1 MIKYATLLL
10 ALSISL
16 MLPAYAFAEE
26 PDTYLI
32 HASEEQLEQITA
44 QFNTVLKEYDEVPLV
59 ELKLTKEEKTS
70 LKEQF
75 STAEIYPNRIYE
87 TTADI
92 VSPSFTTTKS
102 SPTLAAPY
110 TGQGIRVAVLDTGI
124 DTNHS
129 DLAVAGGVCTADDC
143 AAKIPY
149 DDNFGHGTHVAGI
162 IAAKKNNAGIIGI
175 APNVKLFAI
184 KAMDSQ
190 GAGTTAQVTKGVEWA
205 IKNKIDILNLS
216 LSISEH
222 DRPLEL
228 MLQEAGKKGM
238 LIVAAAGNEGGDGGT
253 NTVTYPGKYSPVIAV
268 SALTNDL
275 KKEKH
280 SSMGPEVE
288 LAAPGADIFS
298 TFPREL
304 DNADYV
310 VDGYQNLTGT
320 SMAAPHVTGILAL
333 YKEQHPAMSH
343 TKLREILR
351 STAKD
356 LGTAGRDISF
366 GYGLVQY
373 EKEIKTMPLVETKVV
388 KGKVSLTLKNKEL
401 ASNWTIKEGTA
412 TLPEKEP
419 GKWILYKTKG
429 TYPLTFSYTD
439 KNGAKKNEVLS
450 IKVTEPAFPDVTMAV
465 WYAPHISYL
474 YSNNFMSGYLDGS
487 FKPNREI
494 KRGEAMIL
502 LGRAQGF
509 NGASR
514 TTKFTDVGANHSAA
528 GYIQSAYEKG
538 IIQGYPDGSFRP
550 DQSVTRAEM
559 ALLIQ
564 SVFQFKF
571 DPALAPPFIDV
582 KPEQASYKAIQAIT
596 QNKITSGYS
605 ATTFA
610 PDKMMN
616 RYAFSVFLARAKNPS
631 FIK

>member
-1 MIKYATLLL
+1 MTKYTTMLL
-10 ALSISL
+10 ALSIFL
-16 MLPAYAFAEE
+16 ILPAHVFAEDA
-26 PDTYLI
+26 DTYLI
-32 HASEEQLEQITA
+32 HASEEQLEQITKQYTA
-44 QFNTVLKEYDEVPLV
+44 ILKEYDEIPLV
-59 ELKLTKEEKTS
+59 ELRLTEEEKVS
-70 LKEQF
+70 LKGRF
-75 STAEIYPNRIYE
+75 STAEIYPNQVYE

-102 SPTLAAPY
+102 SPVLAAPF
-110 TGQGIRVAVLDTGI
+110 TGSGIRVGVLDTGI
-124 DTNHS
+124 DTDHS
-129 DLAVAGGVCTADDC
+129 DIAVAGGVCTADDC
-143 AAKIPY
+143 GAKIPY

-184 KAMDSQ
+184 KAMDSK

-228 MLQEAGKKGM
+228 MLQEASKKGM
-238 LIVAAAGNEGGDGGT
+238 LIVGAAGNEGGEGGA
-253 NTVTYPGKYSPVIAV
+253 NTVTYPGKYSTVIAV
-268 SALTNDL
+268 SALTSDL
-275 KKEKH
+275 KREQH
-280 SSMGPEVE
+280 SSTGPEVE
-288 LAAPGADIFS
+288 IAAPGSNIFS

-333 YKEQHPAMSH
+333 YKEQHPALSH

-356 LGTAGRDISF
+356 IGPAGRDISF

-373 EKEIKTMPLVETKVV
+373 EKEIKTVPLIETKVV
-388 KGKVSLTLKNKEL
+388 KGKISLTLKNKEL
-401 ASNWTIKEGTA
+401 ASNWTIKEGTT
-412 TLPEKEP
+412 TLAETEP
-419 GKWILYKTKG
+419 GKWVMYKTKG

-439 KNGAKKNEVLS
+439 KNGAKKNEALT
-450 IKVTEPAFPDVTMAV
+450 IKVNEPAFPDVTMAL

-474 YSNNFMSGYLDGS
+474 YSNNFMSGYLDGT

-509 NGASR
+509 NGTSR
-514 TTKFTDVGANHSAA
+514 NTKFTDVGANHSAS

-538 IIQGYPDGSFRP
+538 LIQGYPDGSFRP

-564 SVFQFKF
+564 SVYQFKF
-571 DPALAPPFIDV
+571 DPALAPPFKDV
-582 KPEQASYKAIQAIT
+582 HSEQASYKAIQAIT
-596 QNKITSGYS
+596 QNKITAGYS
-605 ATTFA
+605 STAFA

-616 RYAFSVFLARAKNPS
+616 RYAFAVFLARAKNPA